1 MEKTKEFFQKYK
13 NEVIFTLLIAYIF
26 ILGVGVAGEIFD
38 IDWIV
43 NLPLFRI

>member
-1 MEKTKEFFQKYK
+1 MEKIKEFFQKYK
-13 NEVIFTLLIAYIF
+13 NEVIFTLLIGYII
-26 ILGVGVAGEIFD
+26 ILGIGVAGEIFD